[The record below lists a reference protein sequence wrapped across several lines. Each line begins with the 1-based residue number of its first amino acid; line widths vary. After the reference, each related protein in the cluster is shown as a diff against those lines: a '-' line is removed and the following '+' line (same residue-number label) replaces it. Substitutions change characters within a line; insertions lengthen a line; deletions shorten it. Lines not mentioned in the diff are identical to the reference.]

1 MTEEK
6 QIRIKAATIRL
17 CHDTIRITIQVSR
30 YDMYL
35 DTFHLYMRSKN
46 NRKNA
51 RIIDGLGLIRLFS
64 DSQNASFELLV

>member
-17 CHDTIRITIQVSR
+17 GHDTIRITIQVSQ

-46 NRKNA
+46 NRKKA
-51 RIIDGLGLIRLFS
+51 I
-64 DSQNASFELLV
+64 